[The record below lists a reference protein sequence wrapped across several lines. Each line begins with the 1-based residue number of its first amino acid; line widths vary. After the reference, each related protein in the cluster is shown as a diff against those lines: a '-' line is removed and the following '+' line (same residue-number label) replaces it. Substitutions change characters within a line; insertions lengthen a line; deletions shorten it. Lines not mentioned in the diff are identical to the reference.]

1 MYNKI
6 LIVVDLG
13 NIKKAQEIVKIA
25 QDMTAHNPNA
35 VYRVVTVIE
44 PFDGSFISS
53 FLPQGFDKSLVAEAN
68 KRLHEF
74 TKDNF
79 DEGSK
84 VQHIVAH
91 GSPQEEINRIA
102 HEKSIDLILMFAKKK
117 GGSKGLD
124 PSTMKV
130 ARDCEKPILLLR

>member
-1 MYNKI
+1 MYKKI
-6 LIVVDLG
+6 LIVIDLSDM
-13 NIKKAQEIVKIA
+13 KKAQEIVKIA
-25 QDMTAHNPNA
+25 QDMTAHNPSA

-53 FLPQGFDKSLVAEAN
+53 FLPQGFDKSVIAEAN
-68 KRLHEF
+68 KMLHEF
-74 TKDNF
+74 TKANF
-79 DEGSK
+79 DEGAK

-91 GSPQEEINRIA
+91 GSPHEEINRIA
-102 HEKSIDLILMFAKKK
+102 HDKSIDLILMFAKKK

-124 PSTMKV
+124 PSTVKI